1 MTLFS
6 WAIVTTYESTDAS
19 PMLVLSCEL
28 DVPGVVVVACFSGIL
43 FAIFYRDR
51 GSKCIIKPYGKCH
64 GGLLNGLG
72 I

>member
-1 MTLFS
+1 MMLFN
-6 WAIVTTYESTDAS
+6 WAIVTIYESTDVS

-28 DVPGVVVVACFSGIL
+28 DVLGIVVMACFGGIL
-43 FAIFYRDR
+43 LAIFYRDL

>member
-19 PMLVLSCEL
+19 PMLVLPCEL
-28 DVPGVVVVACFSGIL
+28 NIPGVVIIAYFSSIL
-43 FAIFYRDR
+43 FAIFYHNLS
-51 GSKCIIKPYGKCH
+51 SKCITKPYRKCH

>member
-6 WAIVTTYESTDAS
+6 WAMVTTCESTNAS

-28 DVPGVVVVACFSGIL
+28 NVLGIVVMACFSGIL
-43 FAIFYRDR
+43 SIIFYRDL
-51 GSKCIIKPYGKCH
+51 GSKCVTKPYGKYH